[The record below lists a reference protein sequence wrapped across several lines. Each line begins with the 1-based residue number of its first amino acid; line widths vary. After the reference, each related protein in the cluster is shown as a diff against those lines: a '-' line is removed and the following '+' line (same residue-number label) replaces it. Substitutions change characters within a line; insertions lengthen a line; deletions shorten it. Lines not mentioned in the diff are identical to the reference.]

1 MKRVSDRHGRT
12 YWELMLYSL
21 GFVLLLGN
29 ICKAQTIDNQGLSF
43 SPMQLSYVAKDSPR
57 GVTLSMTNHTG
68 QNYLVQ
74 GFVSPMDPD
83 TGRFDTKAGQVP
95 PFIVLPPLKRVEAG
109 EKFSFRIRQLGGQL
123 PLDRESAFVVSLRAI
138 PGVAVPDTEEAPAL
152 GHRTDKASQ
161 VQVALQMNI
170 RLFYR
175 PQGVPARDN
184 ATVAKQVKFSIHG
197 TRLRVENPT
206 PYFLTFSVL
215 KVGTQQADDHIRQAM
230 VPPKGRQIY
239 LFQNHLF
246 QNHSLQ
252 THSFTAG
259 AQGPLVWRFPGDS
272 QDRYVPL

>member
-21 GFVLLLGN
+21 GFTLLLGN
-29 ICKAQTIDNQGLSF
+29 IFKVQAVDNQGLSF
-43 SPMQLSYVAKDSPR
+43 SPMQLSYVAKDSPG
-57 GVTLSMTNHTG
+57 GVALSMTNHTG

-83 TGRFDTKAGQVP
+83 TGRFDTQAGQVP
-95 PFIVLPPLKRVEAG
+95 PFIVLPPLKRIESG

-123 PLDRESAFVVSLRAI
+123 PPDRESAFIVSLRAI

-184 ATVAKQVKFSIHG
+184 ATVAKQVKFSLLG

-230 VPPKGRQIY
+230 VPPKGIQSY
-239 LFQNHLF
+239 SFQSYSF
-246 QNHSLQ
+246 QTRSFQ

-259 AQGPLVWRFPGDS
+259 VQGPLVWRFPGDS
-272 QDRYVPL
+272 QDRHVPL